1 MGLVVLLAV
10 QIMLMEA
17 SHFAVMCIARVVQG
31 VSSSVIWVVG
41 LALLCDTVPEKN
53 VGRQLGWAE
62 VGILLGFVV
71 GPPVGGLLYEHIGYR
86 APFIFSVI
94 WAMVDLVGRLL
105 VIERKDAA
113 KWGYDPSIVHGKDGL
128 EETTPAVVRNMIP
141 NTSALIAGSIPN
153 LPTPSPAEQ
162 KPVPLSLVAVCVKL
176 LHSPRALM
184 ALTLCT
190 VYGAASTAQETA
202 IPLHLQVVW
211 GLRSGT
217 MGLVIL
223 AGVFPTLVWQ
233 PLAGWYVDVNG
244 TEWISVLALIGGLI
258 WWGLMILKSSL
269 ALFIVTI
276 VFATFFT
283 STILTPAAAELAA
296 VSRGIQGVGYAH
308 VYGALVIVY
317 GTGNAVGSV
326 MAGQLYSHASLGWPA
341 ICCMSMSFMGVCVP
355 LSLAFT
361 GDQPLL
367 GRWRRWGK
375 GRGVILLD

>member
-1 MGLVVLLAV
+1 
-10 QIMLMEA
+10 
-17 SHFAVMCIARVVQG
+17 
-31 VSSSVIWVVG
+31 
-41 LALLCDTVPEKN
+41 
-53 VGRQLGWAE
+53 
-62 VGILLGFVV
+62 
-71 GPPVGGLLYEHIGYR
+71 
-86 APFIFSVI
+86 
-94 WAMVDLVGRLL
+94 MVDLVGRLL

-258 WWGLMILKSSL
+258 WWCILRSWFTFKTSRPDFWL
-269 ALFIVTI
+269 ATQGSHDIEVIISAVYCHNRLCEYVVFPSDRLLTYLIVG
-276 VFATFFT
+276 AAFFT

-296 VSRGIQGVGYAH
+296 VSRGIQGVGCESSPS
-308 VYGALVIVY
+308 IK
-317 GTGNAVGSV
+317 N
-326 MAGQLYSHASLGWPA
+326 
-341 ICCMSMSFMGVCVP
+341 
-355 LSLAFT
+355 
-361 GDQPLL
+361 
-367 GRWRRWGK
+367 
-375 GRGVILLD
+375 